1 MTEKTTISEKIVL
14 LKRIELF
21 ESLSVGELAAI
32 ASVAEEV
39 DYPAG
44 EIIIKEGDAGDTL
57 FLMVSGEVS
66 VIKDLGEINEIEID
80 RMTDGEYFGE
90 MALFEDTVRSVS
102 IRTEK
107 PSAFM
112 VLHKQEFK
120 EIVREYPQI
129 ALEICKIL
137 SRRIR
142 HLHRKIEDRDYCKE
156 NISETQS
163 PSLNAK

>member
-1 MTEKTTISEKIVL
+1 MADETTISEKIML
-14 LKRIELF
+14 LKGIELF
-21 ESLSVGELAAI
+21 KSLSVGELAAI
-32 ASVAEEV
+32 ASVVEEI
-39 DYPAG
+39 DYPVG
-44 EIIIKEGDAGDTL
+44 EIIIQEGDAGDTL

-80 RMTDGEYFGE
+80 RMKDGEYFGE
-90 MALFEDTVRSVS
+90 MALFEDMVRSVS

-129 ALEICKIL
+129 ALEICKVL
-137 SRRIR
+137 SSRIR
-142 HLHRKIEDRDYCKE
+142 HLHQKIEARDFSKG
-156 NISETQS
+156 
-163 PSLNAK
+163 